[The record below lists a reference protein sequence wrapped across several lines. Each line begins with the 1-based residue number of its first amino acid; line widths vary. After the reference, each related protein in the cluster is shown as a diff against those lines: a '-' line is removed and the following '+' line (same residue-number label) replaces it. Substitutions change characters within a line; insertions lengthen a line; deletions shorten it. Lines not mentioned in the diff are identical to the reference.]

1 MTDKKNMEVKTQAN
15 DNFISPA
22 RSTVLLIFIIV
33 LIDTMGLGII
43 YPVLPRLIEKLTGE
57 GISGA
62 AKTGGW
68 LTAAYAIMQFICA
81 PIVGSLSDRFGR
93 RPVLIL
99 CLAGFVVDYL
109 FLAIAPNIGLLFAG
123 RIIAGIFGASFTA
136 ASAYIA
142 DITDVKN
149 RTKYFGLLNAA
160 YGLGFV
166 LGPVIGALFGSL
178 GERVPFIFAALFS
191 FVCVLLV
198 YFVLPESLRKENRR
212 SFNWKQANPVGAL
225 YALKNYSNFYRLLI
239 AYFISSAAG
248 FVIMST
254 WAFFTIE
261 KFHYT
266 ILQIGFSLG
275 VLGMISALM
284 QTFATGYFTKK
295 FGSWKTMRI
304 GLLSYVFGLLIFA
317 FANQTFFLYV
327 AMIPYCLGG
336 IALPAL
342 QAVFSEEAG
351 KNEQGEIQGILTS
364 TESASGIIGP
374 PLMTSVF
381 AYFTGISAPIHFS
394 GAAFVFASF
403 LILISFLL
411 ITIKINPAF

>member
-1 MTDKKNMEVKTQAN
+1 M
-15 DNFISPA
+15 I
-22 RSTVLLIFIIV
+22 RSTNRQVTIQPDITIVTPERSSVILIFIIV

-43 YPVLPRLIEKLTGE
+43 YPVLPRLIETLTGE
-57 GISGA
+57 DISGA
-62 AKTGGW
+62 ARTGGW

-81 PIVGSLSDRFGR
+81 PIVGSLSDTIGR

-123 RIIAGIFGASFTA
+123 RLIAGIFGASFTA

-142 DITDVKN
+142 DITSIQN

-178 GERVPFIFAALFS
+178 GERVPFIFAAAFS

-198 YFVLPESLRKENRR
+198 YFILPESLQKQNRR
-212 SFNWKQANPVGAL
+212 SFSWKQANPVAAL
-225 YALKNYSNFYRLLI
+225 YHLKKYAHIYRLLTS
-239 AYFISSAAG
+239 YFIASIAG

-261 KFHYT
+261 KFHWS
-266 ILQIGFSLG
+266 IIQIGFSLG
-275 VLGMISALM
+275 ALGLISALM
-284 QTFATGYFTKK
+284 QTFATVFFTHK
-295 FGSWKTMRI
+295 FGNWKTMQI

-317 FANQTFFLYV
+317 FANQPFFLYI

-336 IALPAL
+336 ISLPAL
-342 QAVFSEEAG
+342 QAVFSNIAG
-351 KNEQGEIQGILTS
+351 NKEQGEIQGILTS

-374 PLMTSVF
+374 PLMSSIF
-381 AYFTGISAPIHFS
+381 AYFTGTSAPIHFS
-394 GAAFVFASF
+394 GAAFVFAAF
-403 LILISFLL
+403 LILISFFL
-411 ITIKINPAF
+411 INIKINLP